1 MKQILFLVVL
11 ALVGYL
17 VLWGGTTNVLHR
29 ADINPKKLISN
40 LASGVDE
47 NFLPEIDPT
56 RTGFKYTN
64 PNSYQQIKD
73 NILMT
78 YDPDICFA
86 LVDMVYSSGSNDSEP
101 LIRKYLEMFTLP
113 EDSAKVLNLLS
124 IYKDKQTGRI
134 LMSLYN
140 DSDISKPALLNMLA
154 EYHTPDVAKVIK
166 AATVSEDLVLAQAA
180 QALVDTVGEK
190 RWYTEG
196 LKAPAGSSSFDLDLS
211 FNKNHL
217 GQQYHKGSDFENK
230 MNQY

>member
-78 YDPDICFA
+78 YD
-86 LVDMVYSSGSNDSEP
+86 NP
-101 LIRKYLEMFTLP
+101 LIQYLKYANP
-113 EDSAKVLNLLS
+113 EHQKILYQHLLSSLSQMTVQWQVLFVFQQQYFFVVQTNLLTTMLKRTLSTIQKSQNVFAVCFVVALHS
-124 IYKDKQTGRI
+124 ID
-134 LMSLYN
+134 
-140 DSDISKPALLNMLA
+140 
-154 EYHTPDVAKVIK
+154 
-166 AATVSEDLVLAQAA
+166 
-180 QALVDTVGEK
+180 
-190 RWYTEG
+190 
-196 LKAPAGSSSFDLDLS
+196 
-211 FNKNHL
+211 
-217 GQQYHKGSDFENK
+217 
-230 MNQY
+230 